1 MSRATVFLASLLLTL
16 NLSAG
21 TDPEADLRAS
31 VSAYW
36 DALRKRDLYEALQY
50 VESDSR
56 SRFIERKW
64 DRIRNWELERIE
76 FFGEWQAQVF
86 LSVER
91 YIHVNLDLH
100 RVSHSEVWVFEEGRW
115 RVRIPHITSAGIN
128 RILTGTNRVR
138 RPRDLPETIQIVPR
152 RIEMSFLNPVQMGS
166 VLIRN
171 GLGTAVRVAGVEFD
185 ADRFELTRQ
194 VETVEPGQEG
204 RLTLRYLGDEE
215 EKDLT
220 STLRF
225 QLHYGEEA
233 VPVEIPVVYNHVNR
247 TTRNFFGLSDEDVR
261 NLKRGDPL
269 RPGIQLDPSG
279 IPPPVKLPDD
289 ADQEDAANEEPP
301 N

>member
-1 MSRATVFLASLLLTL
+1 MSRATVFLASFLLTL

-36 DALRKRDLYEALQY
+36 EALQKRDLYEALQH
-50 VESDSR
+50 VAPDSR
-56 SRFIERKW
+56 NRFIQRKQ
-64 DRIRNWELERIE
+64 DRIRDWGVEGIE
-76 FFGEWQAQVF
+76 FVDENRARVS

-91 YIHVNLDLH
+91 FLEPTRTFH
-100 RVSHSEVWVFEEGRW
+100 RVKHAEVWVLDQGRW
-115 RVRIPHITSAGIN
+115 QVQVPQVSSVDVTRM
-128 RILTGTNRVR
+128 LTGASRTRS
-138 RPRDLPETIQIVPR
+138 PRELPETIQIVPR
-152 RIEMSFLNPVQMGS
+152 RIEMPFLNPVQMGS

-171 GLGTAVRVAGVEFD
+171 GLGTAVRVAEVEFD

-247 TTRNFFGLSDEDVR
+247 TTRIFFGLSDEDVR

-269 RPGIQLDPSG
+269 RPRIQLDPSG

-301 N
+301 D